1 MCLRMKPAIC
11 KIYACY
17 YMFVGCSFKPLMYI
31 QYIRLVSQRL
41 DGYSAAMGTKC
52 FDTHFTV

>member
-1 MCLRMKPAIC
+1 MKPEIC

-17 YMFVGCSFKPLMYI
+17 YVFMACPFKPLMYI
-31 QYIRLVSQRL
+31 QKIPLVSQQL

-52 FDTHFTV
+52 FDTHFAV